1 MFDSA
6 LFQWIASL
14 VAGGGLGAVI
24 TYLATFKST
33 KRKAK
38 AEAKEQEEIAKQA
51 EIESEDKLGTMER
64 DRYEAMY
71 SQINKMM

>member
-24 TYLATFKST
+24 MYLATFTSN

-51 EIESEDKLGTMER
+51 EIESEDKLGIMER